1 MQHEQLTIK
10 QNKRRNSIMQHIYGY
25 SMLIPAMLIFSIFL
39 VKPLIE
45 TIILSISHTNAQG
58 QIQSFAGLEYYANII
73 SSEAIHAAIMA
84 TLYFVLITVPLT
96 IGIALVLALLA
107 NKKLKGT
114 SFFKTIY
121 ASSLGIS
128 VAAASVIWL
137 FMYNPSIGI
146 FNRIVT
152 LFGGTP
158 QQWLLDPKWAL
169 FSVSLATVWT
179 SVGFTFLII
188 LSGLKNIDESLYEGA
203 RVAGVSKWFQF
214 RRITLPLLS
223 PTLFFVTSVSM
234 VNAFQT
240 FGQIN
245 ILTKGGP
252 INATR
257 VIVYAIYQDAF
268 INHRISQAS
277 ALSILLFLS
286 ILILTAFQFLVGERK
301 VHYQ

>member
-1 MQHEQLTIK
+1 MRHEQIAIN
-10 QNKRRNSIMQHIYGY
+10 QNKRKHSIMQHILGY
-25 SMLIPAMLIFSIFL
+25 SMLLPAILIFGVFL

-45 TIILSISHTNAQG
+45 TIILSVSHTSAQG
-58 QIQSFAGLEYYANII
+58 QVLGFAGLEYYANII
-73 SSEAIHAAIMA
+73 TDEAIHAAIMA
-84 TLYFVLITVPLT
+84 TIYFVLITVPLT

-114 SFFKTIY
+114 SFFKTVY

-137 FMYNPSIGI
+137 FMYNPSIGV
-146 FNRIVT
+146 FNRIIT
-152 LFGGTP
+152 FFGGSP

-203 RVAGVSKWFQF
+203 RVAGVGKWFQF

-234 VNAFQT
+234 INAFQT

-286 ILILTAFQFLVGERK
+286 ILFLTAMQFIIGERK